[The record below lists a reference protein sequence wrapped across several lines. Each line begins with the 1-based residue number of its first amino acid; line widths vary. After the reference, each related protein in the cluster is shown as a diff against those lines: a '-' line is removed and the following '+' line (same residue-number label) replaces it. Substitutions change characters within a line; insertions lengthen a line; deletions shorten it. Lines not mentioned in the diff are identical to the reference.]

1 MPPIEGHESI
11 VGAEEKLA
19 LVVLLSLYWF
29 NALVQ
34 IFKVRSGIKKP
45 ETLLRRHVSYVLL
58 ELVTSYFHSV
68 RAHHRTTR
76 SVAKGEYTPLPVG
89 CQPALR
95 RPQGAETALKHSLFH
110 SLRTALVW
118 CT

>member
-19 LVVLLSLYWF
+19 LVVIYLPFCFYTEQSLYWF

-45 ETLLRRHVSYVLL
+45 EASLRHHVSYVLL

-76 SVAKGEYTPLPVG
+76 SVVERVYPRHKGL
-89 CQPALR
+89 
-95 RPQGAETALKHSLFH
+95 SI
-110 SLRTALVW
+110 
-118 CT
+118 